1 MSSWLRYML
10 SKGGKSSVS
19 VSRSIPVRNGHFWY
33 TIVISVKPLRNL
45 TKVSLC
51 LSLSLSLFELVS
63 ALGQSEAGKT
73 FVLKVF
79 PFKFQTFLQ
88 LFELEDEYI
97 QREIRKPPKK
107 TTCNLISCAL
117 LPV

>member
-1 MSSWLRYML
+1 
-10 SKGGKSSVS
+10 GKSSVS

-33 TIVISVKPLRNL
+33 TIVISVKPLR
-45 TKVSLC
+45 
-51 LSLSLSLFELVS
+51 
-63 ALGQSEAGKT
+63 QSEAGKT